1 MKKLR
6 LKKKQKNRL
15 LTFILFFS
23 VLALVFAAYL
33 DRDKET
39 EPANQTLLQDQ
50 TTLDFIQTIGP
61 TAQEIAA
68 ANDLYAS
75 VMIAQAVLES
85 DSGQSAL
92 SQAPNFNFFG
102 IKGDY
107 MGQSVTMATL
117 EDDGSGHYYQ
127 VDADFRSYG
136 SQRESLQDY
145 AQLLQKDI
153 YKNVRKT
160 SARSYQEATAAL
172 TGTYATD
179 TAYGEK
185 LNRIIET
192 YGLTIYD
199 RIF

>member
-1 MKKLR
+1 MKKIR
-6 LKKKQKNRL
+6 LKKKQKNNLTIL
-15 LTFILFFS
+15 LLLLS
-23 VLALVFAAYL
+23 VLALIFAAYQG
-33 DRDKET
+33 KEEAKQPEET
-39 EPANQTLLQDQ
+39 FLQDQ
-50 TTLDFIQTIGP
+50 TTLDFIRTIGP

-85 DSGQSAL
+85 DSGQSTL

-107 MGQSVTMATL
+107 LGQSVSMPTL
-117 EDDGSGHYYQ
+117 EDDGKGNMYQ
-127 VDADFRSYG
+127 IDADFRSYG

-153 YKNVRKT
+153 YRNVRR
-160 SARSYQEATAAL
+160 SYAHSYQEATTAL

-185 LNRIIET
+185 LNHIIEA

-199 RIF
+199 RF